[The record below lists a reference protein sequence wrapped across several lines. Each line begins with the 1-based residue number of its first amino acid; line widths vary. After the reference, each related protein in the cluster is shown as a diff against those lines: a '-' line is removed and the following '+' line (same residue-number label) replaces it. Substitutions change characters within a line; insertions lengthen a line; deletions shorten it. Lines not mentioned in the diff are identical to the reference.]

1 MSSTHYVA
9 TVKIERVDHISTEKR
24 TSGPLINTNEQ
35 TTRRVVT
42 PLTSFIIRND
52 ELSDLVTTIGH
63 HLVHV
68 NDITAIDPDKGT
80 TRG

>member
-9 TVKIERVDHISTEKR
+9 TVKIERVDHIDTKTVGGLMNSAVVEGAK
-24 TSGPLINTNEQ
+24 
-35 TTRRVVT
+35 RVVT

-52 ELSDLVTTIGH
+52 ELTDLVTTIGH

-68 NDITAIDPDKGT
+68 NDISAVDPEKGNQ
-80 TRG
+80 R